1 MREARIPLLS
11 KSRFIAGLQC
21 QKRLYF
27 ECFNRDLAD
36 SVDQQ
41 TQAIFDA
48 GTEVGAV
55 ARGLYPG
62 GRLVSEDHFHHNEA
76 VASTN
81 RLLADPAIPAIFEA
95 AFQYDDVKIR
105 ADVLARTGDGGFDLI
120 EFKSTTKLKNEHI
133 PDISVQAYVLHGSG
147 IDLRHAY
154 MGYLNNTYV
163 YKGGD
168 YDLRRLFKIEDVTGQ
183 VREMQSQIPTLLDE
197 MRRPLRGTEPPDIE
211 PGSQCSSPYV
221 CPFLG
226 HCNEELPEHS
236 VQRLPRVSEKLLQSL
251 ASAGIDDIRR
261 IPPDFPGLSPV
272 HRRIR
277 DCVIDDRV
285 YLSSTIQKHLEQWK
299 FPIHFL
305 DFETFNPALPLF
317 VGTRPYQM
325 IPFQW
330 SDHVLEH
337 AGTLRH
343 EQFLHEGSDDP
354 RIPFVESLLKTL
366 GTKGSIVVYTSFEA
380 TRIRELAEAF
390 PRLAAELLGL
400 IDTRIVDL
408 AELIRK
414 HCYHPKFH
422 GSFSIKS
429 VLPALVPALGYEDL
443 DINDGAMAS
452 LAYVEMRRAETDPER
467 RHMLKDG
474 LLKYCARDTEAEVR
488 LFETLK
494 GRLR

>member
-1 MREARIPLLS
+1 L
-11 KSRFIAGLQC
+11 
-21 QKRLYF
+21 
-27 ECFNRDLAD
+27 ECFDRDLAD
-36 SVDQQ
+36 AVDQQ
-41 TQAIFDA
+41 TQAVFDA
-48 GTEVGAV
+48 GTEVGIV

-62 GRLVSEDHFHHNEA
+62 GRLVSENHFHHEEA
-76 VASTN
+76 MASTN
-81 RLLADPAIPAIFEA
+81 RLLVDPAIPAIFEA
-95 AFQYDDVKIR
+95 AFQYNDVKIR

-120 EFKSTTKLKNEHI
+120 EFKSTTKLKDEQI
-133 PDISVQAYVLHGSG
+133 PDISIQAYVLYGSG
-147 IDLRHAY
+147 IDLRHAC
-154 MGYLNNTYV
+154 MGHLNNAYV

-168 YDLRRLFKIEDVTGQ
+168 YDLRRLFKIEDVTDQ
-183 VREMQSQIPTLLDE
+183 VREMQSQIPSLLDE
-197 MRRPLRGTEPPDIE
+197 MRRPLHSAEPPDIE
-211 PGSQCSSPYV
+211 PGSQCSAPYV
-221 CPFLG
+221 CPFFG
-226 HCNEELPEHS
+226 HCNEELAEHS
-236 VQRLPRVSEKLLQSL
+236 VQRLPRVSKKLLQSL

-272 HRRIR
+272 QRRIC

-285 YLSSTIQKHLEQWK
+285 YLSSTIRKHLEQWK

-343 EQFLHEGSDDP
+343 EQFLHDGSDDP

-390 PRLAAELLGL
+390 PRFRPGLLL
-400 IDTRIVDL
+400 LVDSRVVDL
-408 AELIRK
+408 HQLIK
-414 HCYHPKFH
+414 QHCYHPKFH
-422 GSFSIKS
+422 GSFSIKN
-429 VLPALVPALGYEDL
+429 VLPALVPDLGYEDL
-443 DINDGAMAS
+443 EINDGGMAS
-452 LAYVEMRRAETDPER
+452 LAYTEMRRPETDTER
-467 RHMLKDG
+467 RRALKDD
-474 LLKYCARDTEAEVR
+474 LLRYCARDTEAEVR

-494 GRLR
+494 GRRR